1 VKPQHASRRWTARVL
16 LTLAWS
22 LAGAWVVG
30 RICND
35 RWLWS
40 QFLYWMPSLPVA
52 LFTGAVG
59 ASCSFFWKQSKDRRL
74 RSALWTIAL
83 AGAIAAYAL
92 IAEMHAERALMPRA
106 PAAASDAGL
115 RVLAWN
121 PSRRRLPAM
130 GGLLAGHE
138 LDLLLLANAPFDQP
152 MDDLRTILGDSYH
165 LARTWRLTVASRH
178 PIIRWGVVPLGIE
191 GSRPR
196 FFRWSGGGSVI
207 VDRGEAMIIE
217 LDTTAT
223 LGRVTTVWFVDLPSD
238 PRIHRETMLRTARN
252 ALDNFA
258 GPWFAASMP
267 GFMVHRERP
276 VPSQATAPAAP
287 PDLIAGDCN
296 TPRGS
301 RSLRHLFAGTTDG
314 FAAAGWGRSASYPAA
329 LPVLA
334 IDHAAAG
341 PFLACEAY
349 ELIDLGVG
357 KHRAQSLVV
366 RGKQ

>member
-1 VKPQHASRRWTARVL
+1 ML

-22 LAGAWVVG
+22 VAGAWVLG

-40 QFLYWMPSLPVA
+40 QFLYWLPSLPVA
-52 LFTGAVG
+52 LFAGSVG
-59 ASCSFFWKQSKDRRL
+59 IGCWFFWKQSKDRRL

-92 IAEMHAERALMPRA
+92 IAQMHIERAFSSRA
-106 PAAASDAGL
+106 PGAPSEARL

-121 PSRRRLPAM
+121 PSRRHLPAM
-130 GGLLAGHE
+130 GALLAGRT

-152 MDDLRTILGDSYH
+152 MDDLRGVLGDGYS
-165 LARTWRLTVASRH
+165 LARTWRLTVASRY
-178 PIIRWGVVPLGIE
+178 PIMRWGVVPLGIE

-223 LGRVTTVWFVDLPSD
+223 LGRVSTVWFVDLPSD

-267 GFMVHRERP
+267 GFMLHRERP

-301 RSLRHLFAGTTDG
+301 RSLRHLFAGTTDC
-314 FAAAGWGRSASYPAA
+314 FAAAGWGWSASYPAE
-329 LPVLA
+329 LPLLA
-334 IDHAAAG
+334 IDHAAQG
-341 PFLACEAY
+341 PLLACDSY
-349 ELIDLGVG
+349 ELIDLNAG
-357 KHRAQSLVV
+357 KHRAQSLVL
-366 RGKQ
+366 RGRR